1 MKPIKAV
8 IFDLDGTL
16 LDTIDDI
23 ADSMNRTLSLF
34 GLKTHDTTAYKR
46 FVGRGVDRLVDAVL
60 EGSAASEKTWGAVK
74 KMYLRTYA
82 EWQRRKTCPYPGI
95 VATIS
100 ALNAAGISCNV
111 LSNKPDPDTNA
122 VIEHYFAPDA
132 FVHVVGQK
140 PGYPVKPDPRSANEM
155 IAALGFA
162 KDEILYVGDTGTDME
177 TAKNAGLVSVG
188 VLWGF
193 RDERELRESGA
204 VHLIAR
210 PEELIGLIERSAF
223 A

>member
-1 MKPIKAV
+1 MTPIKAV

-23 ADSMNRTLSLF
+23 ADSMNRVLFFF
-34 GLKTHDTTAYKR
+34 GLRTHDIAAYKR
-46 FVGRGVDRLVDAVL
+46 FVGGGVDHLVDAVL
-60 EGSAASEKTWGAVK
+60 DGTGMTEKTWNAVK
-74 KMYLRTYA
+74 KMYLKTYG
-82 EWQRRKTCPYPGI
+82 EWQRRKTRPYPGI
-95 VATIS
+95 VRTIA
-100 ALNAAGISCNV
+100 ALKAAGIACNV

-122 VIEHYFAPDA
+122 VVEYYFAPDA

-140 PGYPVKPDPRSANEM
+140 PGYPVKPDPRSANEI

-162 KDEILYVGDTGTDME
+162 RDEILYVGDTATDME
-177 TAKNAGLVSVG
+177 TAKNAGLASVG

-210 PEELIGLIERSAF
+210 PEELIDVIERRAF